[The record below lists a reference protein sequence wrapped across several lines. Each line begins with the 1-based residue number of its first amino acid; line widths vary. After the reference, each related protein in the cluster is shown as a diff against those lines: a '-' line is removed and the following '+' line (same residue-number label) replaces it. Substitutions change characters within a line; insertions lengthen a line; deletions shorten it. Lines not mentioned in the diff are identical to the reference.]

1 MAIFGK
7 NRITRGFTAEKVRN
21 AINLRLPEYNL
32 DLHLEVSRG
41 FTTEMDSVVNSRET
55 QSRKTFTV
63 MLGFKISIVNPR
75 VIVLLAVVQWFSRKK
90 RGYSRCNSGFTLVN
104 LRETSSGYNG
114 GYSGV
119 Y

>member
-41 FTTEMDSVVNSRET
+41 FTTEMDSVVNSPET
-55 QSRKTFTV
+55 LSRKTFTV
-63 MLGFKISIVNPR
+63 MLGFKISVVNPR
-75 VIVLLAVVQWFSRKK
+75 VSPFFKGNKDFCSRFFY
-90 RGYSRCNSGFTLVN
+90 R
-104 LRETSSGYNG
+104 TS
-114 GYSGV
+114 
-119 Y
+119 